1 MDPYLQIQPSATRCE
16 QQNVQQ
22 LSNCP
27 VNSLWFVVQNEWW
40 LTPKQ
45 KLHSFQYL
53 IWVAKFVVLDTLQ
66 FGSPTR
72 RSHFSNRSQV
82 PNEPDSN
89 ETKPEFIQIQATTT
103 TTVTCDSR
111 NEDMK
116 VSLRESD
123 NLGDSS
129 QESEYM

>member
-1 MDPYLQIQPSATRCE
+1 M
-16 QQNVQQ
+16 
-22 LSNCP
+22 
-27 VNSLWFVVQNEWW
+27 
-40 LTPKQ
+40 TPKQ